1 MCPAAAFSTPA
12 NANNPVG
19 TGPVGTGT
27 AGIRDICRDGTTLT
41 YHQIATIARGEAI
54 VTIGATA
61 LAQMQNGRAIVERI
75 IERGELAYG
84 ISTGLGALSNIR
96 LSGEQRAQLSRNTL
110 LSHACGVGEPLPVV
124 AVRAIMATML
134 NDFCHGQSG
143 ISPAVP
149 QQIADLLNAGIT
161 PLVPRQGSVG
171 YIVHGA
177 HIGLALIGVG
187 DVTMAGQRMSAAD
200 ALTAAGLSPVELATK
215 DGLCLVNGTRCLTGL
230 ACLALVEAEQ
240 VADWADITGALSFEA
255 LKGQIAAF
263 DPLVLN
269 LKRHPGL
276 LTVGARLRHLL
287 AGSEIIAKHEG
298 IRTQDALSI
307 RSIPQIH
314 GASRDQIDH
323 ARRQVEIELG
333 SATDNPLVIG
343 TPDDYRVISNAHPH
357 GQSVA
362 MAVDLLAIAM
372 AELGSVAERR
382 LDRLINPAVSDL
394 PAFLVKEGG
403 VNSGMMIAQYT
414 AASLAAEN
422 KLLAHPMVTD
432 NYITSAQ
439 QEDHLGLGTPAAL
452 KCRQVIDNVRKILA
466 IEFLLA
472 GQALEF
478 YPGLTRGQ
486 GTDCAYKLLRAE
498 VPAYDQ
504 DRFLAP
510 DIALVDERLAGSTW
524 LAAVH
529 DAIA

>member
-1 MCPAAAFSTPA
+1 MAAAAVELAAPME
-12 NANNPVG
+12 PVERDFMTGG
-19 TGPVGTGT
+19 TE
-27 AGIRDICRDGTTLT
+27 ICRDAAPLT
-41 YHQIATIARGEAI
+41 YRQIAAIAHGAADITVGE
-54 VTIGATA
+54 TA
-61 LAQMQNGRAIVERI
+61 MAQLRNGRAIVERI
-75 IERGELAYG
+75 IESGEIAYG

-96 LSGEQRAQLSRNTL
+96 LTGPQRRQLSRNTL
-110 LSHACGVGEPLPVV
+110 LSHACGVGEPLSVP
-124 AVRAIMATML
+124 ATRAIMATML
-134 NDFCHGQSG
+134 NDFCHGQPG
-143 ISPAVP
+143 VSPAVP
-149 QQIADLLNAGIT
+149 LQLAALLNAGIT
-161 PLVPRQGSVG
+161 PLVPSQGSVG

-177 HIGLALIGVG
+177 HIGLALIGIG
-187 DVTMAGQRMSAAD
+187 DVLVKGQRMTAAA
-200 ALTAAGLSPVELATK
+200 ALAAAGLAPIDLATK

-230 ACLALVEAEQ
+230 ACLALTEAEQ

-263 DPLVLN
+263 DPLVLD

-276 LTVGARLRHLL
+276 LAIGARLRHLL
-287 AGSEIIAKHEG
+287 AGSEIIARHQG
-298 IRTQDALSI
+298 VRTQDALSL

-314 GASRDQIDH
+314 GATRDQIDH
-323 ARRQVEIELG
+323 VRRQVEIELG

-343 TPDDYRVISNAHPH
+343 TPENYRVISNAHPH
-357 GQSVA
+357 GQSLA
-362 MAVDLLAIAM
+362 MAMDLLAIAM

-439 QEDHLGLGTPAAL
+439 QEDHLGLGTPAAI
-452 KCRQVIDNVRKILA
+452 KCHKLIDNVRKILA

-472 GQALEF
+472 AQAMEF
-478 YPGLTRGQ
+478 YPGLKRGR
-486 GTDCAYKLLRAE
+486 GTERAYVLLRSE

-510 DIALVDERLAGSTW
+510 DIALVDQRLAGPDW
-524 LAAVH
+524 LADIHA
-529 DAIA
+529 AIA

>member
-1 MCPAAAFSTPA
+1 MPSVARELTLPVAEIDRDPA
-12 NANNPVG
+12 V
-19 TGPVGTGT
+19 
-27 AGIRDICRDGTTLT
+27 ICRDAIPLT
-41 YHQIATIARGEAI
+41 YRQIVTIARGEADI
-54 VTIGATA
+54 SIGDTA
-61 LAQMQNGRAIVERI
+61 LAQLRNGRTIVERV
-75 IERGELAYG
+75 IESGEIAYG

-96 LSGEQRAQLSRNTL
+96 LTGNQRRQLSRNTL
-110 LSHACGVGEPLPVV
+110 LSHACAVGEPLPV
-124 AVRAIMATML
+124 AATRAIMATML

-143 ISPAVP
+143 VSPAVP
-149 QQIADLLNAGIT
+149 LQLAALLNAGIT

-187 DVTMAGQRMSAAD
+187 DVLVGSQQKSAAV
-200 ALTAAGLSPVELATK
+200 ALAEAGLAPIALETK

-230 ACLALVEAEQ
+230 ACLALTEAEQ

-263 DPLVLN
+263 DAQVLD

-276 LTVGARLRHLL
+276 LAIGCRLRNLL
-287 AGSEIIAKHEG
+287 SGSEIIARHQG
-298 IRTQDALSI
+298 VRTQDALSL

-314 GASRDQIDH
+314 GATRDQIDH
-323 ARRQVEIELG
+323 VRRQIEIELG
-333 SATDNPLVIG
+333 SATDNPLVLG
-343 TPDDYRVISNAHPH
+343 TPDNYRVISNAHPH
-357 GQSVA
+357 GQSLA
-362 MAVDLLAIAM
+362 MAMDLLAIAM

-382 LDRLINPAVSDL
+382 LDRLINPAVSGL
-394 PAFLVKEGG
+394 PPFLVAESG

-452 KCRQVIDNVRKILA
+452 KCRQLIDNTRKILA
-466 IEFLLA
+466 IELLLA
-472 GQALEF
+472 GQAMEF
-478 YPGLTRGQ
+478 YPGLRRGR
-486 GTDCAYKLLRAE
+486 GTDRAYRLLRAE
-498 VPAYDQ
+498 VPPYDQ

-510 DIALVDERLAGSTW
+510 DIALVDRRLAEPAW
-524 LAAVH
+524 LTEINAT
-529 DAIA
+529 IA